1 MRFNSIAVAGM
12 CALLIAAC
20 DNAGDPDQDKPI
32 PPAEDSSSTAP
43 DGTYGERAQ
52 EALGEASQAA
62 RQTMESLGEAGA
74 AGIDALRENAPEIRE
89 GLNNA
94 GERLRNAAGAL
105 TRDPA
110 APPVDAEGDASADT
124 DETPE
129 AQEAPAR

>member
-1 MRFNSIAVAGM
+1 MRFNSIVLAGM
-12 CALLIAAC
+12 CAVLIAAC

-32 PPAEDSSSTAP
+32 PPAEDSSSAAP
-43 DGTYGERAQ
+43 DRTSGERAQ

-62 RQTMESLGEAGA
+62 RETMESLGEAGA

-94 GERLRNAAGAL
+94 GERLREAAGAL
-105 TRDPA
+105 TRDPD
-110 APPVDAEGDASADT
+110 APPVDAQADSSADAN
-124 DETPE
+124 ETPE